1 MSNDESGKRPGGFRR
16 NNERPTGGQRGG
28 FPRSGGNFRRDNER
42 PREGYPRGG
51 DARRESGGRSFHA
64 PRPPRSGY
72 DARDQRSDRPFAGRE
87 GQGEWNQSGE
97 GRGNW
102 ERPSFGD
109 RDRGGDRPDRPSFEQ
124 RRLEGD
130 RPERPPFQGRDRR
143 PFSADQERPPFEPRA
158 DRGDRP
164 SFGNRDRRPPFEN
177 QDRRPFGERQAGD
190 RPSFGGS
197 RRDEFHALDE
207 DGNDQDRRPNGDR
220 PAFNSRWRDGD
231 RPSFGGSRPGGDRP
245 GYGGPRSGGD
255 RPGGDRPGFGGPR
268 PGGDRPPFSGRR
280 PGGDRPSFGGDRP
293 AYGGPRSGGDR
304 PSYQGSRP
312 FEQRPERPPFE
323 GQGRPLG
330 TSTRMGRPPVNQFEP
345 VKADV
350 YGRWPV
356 LESLRAG
363 NVVKV
368 YLAAGVHDSADHLRE
383 IQTMAAEKHIPV
395 VRVERFA
402 LDKVLGNANHQG
414 IAAACRPYEYVDLD
428 RVVEGAKKGEGQPL
442 VLLFDGIQDPQN
454 LGSILR
460 TAEAVGVGGA
470 ILPRHNQVGV
480 TPSVVRASAGAVE
493 HLPIAEVTNLR
504 QTVARLKE
512 AGYWIVG
519 LDMEGGTD
527 YDNFDVENPIALVIG
542 GEGKGLSRLVT
553 EECDYLVRLPMRGKV
568 GSLNASVAAG
578 IVLYEIERRRGITNP
593 ARRAKARPDAG
604 EEVVSPLPAPLPVG
618 DALDDEED
626 LAPYV
631 EMAADDE
638 EGLSP
643 YPGMVADD
651 ELTGDEEEAG
661 DEFEDLEEMEL
672 EEAEIEEAELEE
684 LDKAESTPVESAE
697 EKSESVEP
705 EAE

>member
-1 MSNDESGKRPGGFRR
+1 MSSDESGKRPGGFRR

-51 DARRESGGRSFHA
+51 DGRREGGRPGGQQGGRPFQSS
-64 PRPPRSGY
+64 RPPQSGFGG
-72 DARDQRSDRPFAGRE
+72 REQRGDRPFTPRE
-87 GQGEWNQSGE
+87 GYGERSRGGE
-97 GRGNW
+97 GRGER
-102 ERPSFGD
+102 ERPSFGA
-109 RDRGGDRPDRPSFEQ
+109 RDRGDRPERPPFERQGPDGDRT
-124 RRLEGD
+124 
-130 RPERPPFQGRDRR
+130 ERPPFQGRDRN
-143 PFSADQERPPFEPRA
+143 PFAADRERPSFEARGYDA
-158 DRGDRP
+158 DRGDRDDRP

-177 QDRRPFGERQAGD
+177 RDRPPFRERQGGD
-190 RPSFGGS
+190 RPSFGGPRS
-197 RRDEFHALDE
+197 EEGRPPRRDEFRALDGDSDE
-207 DGNDQDRRPNGDR
+207 QEQRPSGDR
-220 PAFNSRWRDGD
+220 PAFNSRWREGE
-231 RPSFGGSRPGGDRP
+231 RPSFGGSRPAGDRP
-245 GYGGPRSGGD
+245 S
-255 RPGGDRPGFGGPR
+255 FGGPR
-268 PGGDRPPFSGRR
+268 PGGDRPSFAGNR
-280 PGGDRPSFGGDRP
+280 PG
-293 AYGGPRSGGDR
+293 
-304 PSYQGSRP
+304 YQGSRP

-363 NVVKV
+363 NVIKV

-428 RVVEGAKKGEGQPL
+428 RVVAGAKKGEGQPL

-527 YDNFDVENPIALVIG
+527 YDNFDVENPVALVIG

-578 IVLYEIERRRGITNP
+578 IVLYEIERRRGLTNP
-593 ARRAKARPDAG
+593 ALRAKARPAV
-604 EEVVSPLPAPLPVG
+604 EEAVSPVPAPPTE
-618 DALDDEED
+618 DALDDEKD

-643 YPGMVADD
+643 YPGMAADD
-651 ELTGDEEEAG
+651 ELTGDEEADG
-661 DEFEDLEEMEL
+661 DEFEDLEEIEL

-684 LDKAESTPVESAE
+684 LDEAASEPADQTDPAE
-697 EKSESVEP
+697 KP
-705 EAE
+705 E

>member
-1 MSNDESGKRPGGFRR
+1 
-16 NNERPTGGQRGG
+16 
-28 FPRSGGNFRRDNER
+28 
-42 PREGYPRGG
+42 
-51 DARRESGGRSFHA
+51 
-64 PRPPRSGY
+64 
-72 DARDQRSDRPFAGRE
+72 
-87 GQGEWNQSGE
+87 
-97 GRGNW
+97 
-102 ERPSFGD
+102 
-109 RDRGGDRPDRPSFEQ
+109 
-124 RRLEGD
+124 
-130 RPERPPFQGRDRR
+130 
-143 PFSADQERPPFEPRA
+143 
-158 DRGDRP
+158 
-164 SFGNRDRRPPFEN
+164 
-177 QDRRPFGERQAGD
+177 
-190 RPSFGGS
+190 
-197 RRDEFHALDE
+197 
-207 DGNDQDRRPNGDR
+207 
-220 PAFNSRWRDGD
+220 
-231 RPSFGGSRPGGDRP
+231 
-245 GYGGPRSGGD
+245 
-255 RPGGDRPGFGGPR
+255 
-268 PGGDRPPFSGRR
+268 
-280 PGGDRPSFGGDRP
+280 
-293 AYGGPRSGGDR
+293 
-304 PSYQGSRP
+304 
-312 FEQRPERPPFE
+312 
-323 GQGRPLG
+323 LG

-395 VRVERFA
+395 VRVDRFA

-414 IAAACRPYEYVDLD
+414 IAAACRPYEYVDLE

-480 TPSVVRASAGAVE
+480 TPSVVRASAGAAE
-493 HLPIAEVTNLR
+493 HIPVAEVTNLR

-527 YDNFDVENPIALVIG
+527 YDNFDVDNPIALVVG

-553 EECDYLVRLPMRGKV
+553 EECDYLVRLPMRGKI

-593 ARRAKARPDAG
+593 AHRAKARRAVV
-604 EEVVSPLPAPLPVG
+604 EEIVSSLPTPLPVAT
-618 DALDDEED
+618 ALDDEPD

-643 YPGMVADD
+643 YGNGEIGLDA
-651 ELTGDEEEAG
+651 ESSEDEEAAEE
-661 DEFEDLEEMEL
+661 EFE
-672 EEAEIEEAELEE
+672 EIEEAELEE
-684 LDKAESTPVESAE
+684 FELEEADLEDEDDEDAELEEADEPEGESVSPKAE
-697 EKSESVEP
+697 
-705 EAE
+705 